1 VRVHVGA
8 QKLGSPFIFSLGL
21 LSVVAALGCCCC
33 FAMKFLAWTMTRSR
47 VESHQSSD
55 EEEEDDSR
63 YITPMRRESPLVL
76 LKEEEEGDSDTSLT
90 VPSSSS
96 QDLTDETSSS
106 LSTSDTRTS
115 LRHRS
120 PLDKLSPLSPRCLV
134 ETLPREP
141 VRRISSSSITGTREV
156 IATQFRQEQ
165 DDRET
170 LSYRKDVAIF
180 STVLST
186 LLLVSMLSYCYI
198 PAPHV
203 GRIRPIRKRQR
214 NLQALPAWEA
224 KEMRQYVA
232 RHVSSTPAIT
242 VVLRGH
248 HIDLVYRALDVYAT
262 CDVVHQIHVDWNKNT
277 TTASFDAY
285 AKVRPINIANRGIDT
300 AAVLVVHEFLQPPLS
315 CADLE
320 RVYNEWT
327 NEPTRSVGFDPAWL
341 PAAPSKQSKDAELPL
356 PSYAL
361 MSDRAIMVHRY
372 YLPEVFAPRSM
383 DVYCQEFVLSAKV
396 ALLSQASPVAMTLER
411 PKADTDAIRNR
422 NYECY
427 NKVLKSLQ
435 VAKLPTATA
444 VYAGR
449 PNFEVD

>member
-1 VRVHVGA
+1 
-8 QKLGSPFIFSLGL
+8 
-21 LSVVAALGCCCC
+21 
-33 FAMKFLAWTMTRSR
+33 MKFLAWTMTRSR

-55 EEEEDDSR
+55 EEEEDDRR
-63 YITPMRRESPLVL
+63 YITPMRRESRHDPLVL
-76 LKEEEEGDSDTSLT
+76 LKEEEDEDDSDTSLT

-134 ETLPREP
+134 ESLPPPREP
-141 VRRISSSSITGTREV
+141 VRRVSSSSITGTREV

-203 GRIRPIRKRQR
+203 GRIRPIRQRQR
-214 NLQALPAWEA
+214 NLQALPVWQA

-232 RHVSSTPAIT
+232 RHLSSTPAIT

-285 AKVRPINIANRGIDT
+285 TKVRPIASIQNRAIDT
-300 AAVLVVHEFLQPPLS
+300 AAVFVVHEFLQPPLS

-341 PAAPSKQSKDAELPL
+341 PAAPSKPSRGELPL

-427 NKVLKSLQ
+427 NKVLKALQ